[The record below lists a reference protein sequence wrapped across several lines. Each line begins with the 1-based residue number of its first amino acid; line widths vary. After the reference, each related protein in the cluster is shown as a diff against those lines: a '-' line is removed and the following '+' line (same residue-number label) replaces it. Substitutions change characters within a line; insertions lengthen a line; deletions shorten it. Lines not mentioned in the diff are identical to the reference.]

1 MNNQSTSDPTRK
13 WILPFGLLAGPVLWG
28 LQILVGY
35 GLASLSCT
43 LDNKLPVYFLIFLS
57 ALIVLAA
64 AILTFQAWRTG
75 ASDSFSSEINQTR
88 ESSTFWTVAGFV
100 LSVLF
105 FVLILATGITAVF
118 LSPCPIIT
126 MPLP

>member
-1 MNNQSTSDPTRK
+1 MNTQTTSEPTRK
-13 WILPFGLLAGPVLWG
+13 WLLPFGFLAGPVLWG

-43 LDNKLPVYFLIFLS
+43 LGNKLPVYLLIFLS

-64 AILTFQAWRTG
+64 AILTFQAWKTG

-88 ESSTFWTVAGFV
+88 ESKTFWAMAGFV
-100 LSVLF
+100 LSGLF
-105 FVLILATGITAVF
+105 FVLILVTGIAAVF